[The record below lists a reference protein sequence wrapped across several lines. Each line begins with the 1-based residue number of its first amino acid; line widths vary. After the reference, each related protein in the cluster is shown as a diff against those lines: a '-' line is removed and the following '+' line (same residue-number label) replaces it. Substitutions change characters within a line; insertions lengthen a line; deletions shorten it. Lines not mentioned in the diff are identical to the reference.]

1 MRLGVVRARCA
12 RLLADLGIDGPTSVE
27 ELRNQLSRRR
37 DRPIHLVAHPK
48 LGEMSGFWIGTDDA
62 DTVYYDDALTGL
74 HLEHVIAHELA
85 HIAFGHGHDEVM
97 APDVLAA
104 LLPLLDPAKVRRMLS
119 RKEYSEAEEREAEVF
134 ASMLLQLS
142 ADPAADALAGMAADA
157 RRRAADLAATF
168 GSRRRDVR

>member
-1 MRLGVVRARCA
+1 VRLGVVRARCA
-12 RLLADLGIDGPTSVE
+12 RLLADLGIDGPTSAK
-27 ELRNQLSRRR
+27 ELADQLSRQR
-37 DRPIHLVAHPK
+37 DRPIRLVAHPR

-62 DTVYYDDALTGL
+62 DTVFYDDALTGL

-85 HIAFGHGHDEVM
+85 HIAFGHGHDEVL

-104 LLPLLDPAKVRRMLS
+104 LFPLLDPAKVRRTLA

-142 ADPAADALAGMAADA
+142 ADPAADALTGMADDT
-157 RRRAADLAATF
+157 RRRAADLTATF